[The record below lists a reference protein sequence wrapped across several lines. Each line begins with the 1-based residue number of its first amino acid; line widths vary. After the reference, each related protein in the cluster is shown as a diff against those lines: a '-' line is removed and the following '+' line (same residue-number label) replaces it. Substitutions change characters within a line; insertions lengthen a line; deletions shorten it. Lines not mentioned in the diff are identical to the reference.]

1 MSTDNPRTPANTPDE
16 LITPDIVPVLDE
28 SGRVVETVTAATPA
42 SPGTEAHDRH
52 LLIQDGDVPGPAHSA
67 DGAPPSYPVRRR
79 PAPGGAASAGSA
91 TPPGAASAGPR
102 RRPRPGP
109 GSAPVFT
116 SRSAPSAPRAGSA
129 GPVDP
134 PVFAPHSAPSAPSAP
149 SATPVAPAAPAAP
162 ASLFTPDSP
171 PSAPST
177 GSAPSA
183 APITPS
189 AGPGSAPSAT
199 SAPSVTSRSGRPN
212 PARDLPV
219 QAGDLPVRA
228 DEPPTPAPRTR
239 SERSGRLAT
248 THSPDS
254 PDSTAIRRRSL
265 FTEAISDRDAQASPP
280 AEAAASQ
287 PTPGPAR
294 ATSHAASAHSP
305 EPGPAAAPTA
315 PTSPAAA
322 AAVPAAAAAATDT
335 ADTMPPWLRR
345 TPVPTG
351 ERSEDDVLL
360 DGSSVVGQLAPRTA
374 VHWASVLVAVVLV
387 PLAWFFLHLGAAHQ
401 TAAAARLSFA
411 FSANGLVALLVGA
424 ACLAL
429 ALWMAQRSSLGSFVI
444 GAVSVVLGL
453 PFLLLPGVMTSV
465 LTPTL
470 EHLST
475 HSDLG
480 VDLATYLWH
489 DAASGKFVS
498 FGVFMI
504 MVGLVSHAARRAG
517 RREQEVIDRVR
528 RV

>member
-91 TPPGAASAGPR
+91 TPPGAASAGQR

-109 GSAPVFT
+109 GSAPVFI

-134 PVFAPHSAPSAPSAP
+134 PVFAPHSAPSAPS
-149 SATPVAPAAPAAP
+149 
-162 ASLFTPDSP
+162 
-171 PSAPST
+171 T

-183 APITPS
+183 APVTPS

-280 AEAAASQ
+280 AEATVDQLA
-287 PTPGPAR
+287 PGPAR

-305 EPGPAAAPTA
+305 EPGPAAAPAA
-315 PTSPAAA
+315 PAAPAAA
-322 AAVPAAAAAATDT
+322 ASAASVPAAATDTADT

-345 TPVPTG
+345 TLVPTG

-504 MVGLVSHAARRAG
+504 MVGLVSHTARRAG

>member
-79 PAPGGAASAGSA
+79 PAPGGTASAGSA
-91 TPPGAASAGPR
+91 TPPGTASASPR
-102 RRPRPGP
+102 RQPRPGP

-116 SRSAPSAPRAGSA
+116 S
-129 GPVDP
+129 
-134 PVFAPHSAPSAPSAP
+134 HSAPSAP
-149 SATPVAPAAPAAP
+149 SATPVAPAAPP
-162 ASLFTPDSP
+162 SLFTPDSA

-183 APITPS
+183 APVTPS

-199 SAPSVTSRSGRPN
+199 SAPSVTSRSGRPT

-228 DEPPTPAPRTR
+228 DEPPAQAPRTR

-280 AEAAASQ
+280 AEATVDQLA
-287 PTPGPAR
+287 PGPAR

-305 EPGPAAAPTA
+305 EPGPAAAPAA
-315 PTSPAAA
+315 PAAPAAA
-322 AAVPAAAAAATDT
+322 ASAASVPAAATDT

>member
-91 TPPGAASAGPR
+91 TPPGAASAGQR

-134 PVFAPHSAPSAPSAP
+134 PVFAPHSAPSAPS
-149 SATPVAPAAPAAP
+149 
-162 ASLFTPDSP
+162 
-171 PSAPST
+171 T

-183 APITPS
+183 APVTPS

-280 AEAAASQ
+280 AEATVDQLA
-287 PTPGPAR
+287 PGPAR

-305 EPGPAAAPTA
+305 EPGPAAAPAA
-315 PTSPAAA
+315 PAAPAAA
-322 AAVPAAAAAATDT
+322 ASAASVPAAATDTADT

-345 TPVPTG
+345 TLVPTG

-504 MVGLVSHAARRAG
+504 MVGLVSHTARRAG

>member
-79 PAPGGAASAGSA
+79 PAPGGTASAGSA
-91 TPPGAASAGPR
+91 TPPGTASASPR

-116 SRSAPSAPRAGSA
+116 SRSAPSAA
-129 GPVDP
+129 PV
-134 PVFAPHSAPSAPSAP
+134 
-149 SATPVAPAAPAAP
+149 
-162 ASLFTPDSP
+162 
-171 PSAPST
+171 
-177 GSAPSA
+177 
-183 APITPS
+183 TPS

-199 SAPSVTSRSGRPN
+199 SAPSVTSRSGRPT

-228 DEPPTPAPRTR
+228 DEPPAQAPRTR

-280 AEAAASQ
+280 AEATVDQLA
-287 PTPGPAR
+287 PGPAR

-305 EPGPAAAPTA
+305 EPGPAAAPA
-315 PTSPAAA
+315 APAAA
-322 AAVPAAAAAATDT
+322 ASAASVPAAATDTADT

>member
-79 PAPGGAASAGSA
+79 PAPGGTASTGSA
-91 TPPGAASAGPR
+91 TPPGAASAGQR

-116 SRSAPSAPRAGSA
+116 SRSAPSAPRAASA

-149 SATPVAPAAPAAP
+149 SATPVAPAAPP
-162 ASLFTPDSP
+162 SLFTSDSP

-183 APITPS
+183 APVTPS

-199 SAPSVTSRSGRPN
+199 SAPSVTSRSGRPT

-228 DEPPTPAPRTR
+228 DEPPAQAPRTR

-280 AEAAASQ
+280 AEATVDQLA
-287 PTPGPAR
+287 PGPAR

-305 EPGPAAAPTA
+305 EPGPAAAPAA
-315 PTSPAAA
+315 PAAPAAA
-322 AAVPAAAAAATDT
+322 ASAASVPAAATDTADT

-411 FSANGLVALLVGA
+411 FSASGLVALLVGA

-444 GAVSVVLGL
+444 GGVSVVLGL